1 MQNPCFI
8 LCIGILKYVPQSFIK
23 IYLKVEV
30 AHTTK
35 VCLSFW
41 IHLIIYSQN
50 IIKTNFMLA
59 RNWENVSKQ
68 NTGEF
73 YLENL
78 FLKRSTFYL
87 HLQSSIPM
95 NLIMNQNQVDDN
107 TLKFPYSTFSL
118 LSYLQ
123 CVDMNTM
130 DIQLMCPVL
139 DFYHCLS
146 SDSKVMTIQGLE
158 DSLLLSFLGS
168 QQFKCKQLNTKKL
181 CKSEGCIFQL

>member
-1 MQNPCFI
+1 MKLWGTYFKIPIQYDAKYEARI
-8 LCIGILKYVPQSFIK
+8 LH
-23 IYLKVEV
+23 YL
-30 AHTTK
+30 
-35 VCLSFW
+35 F
-41 IHLIIYSQN
+41 IYSQN

-87 HLQSSIPM
+87 HLQSSISM
-95 NLIMNQNQVDDN
+95 NLIMNQDQVDDN
-107 TLKFPYSTFSL
+107 MLKFPYSIFSL

-130 DIQLMCPVL
+130 NIQLMCPVL
-139 DFYHCLS
+139 VFYHCLS

-168 QQFKCKQLNTKKL
+168 QQFKCKQLL
-181 CKSEGCIFQL
+181 QFSWYAIL

>member
-1 MQNPCFI
+1 MKLWGTYFKIPIQYDTKYEARI
-8 LCIGILKYVPQSFIK
+8 LH
-23 IYLKVEV
+23 YL
-30 AHTTK
+30 
-35 VCLSFW
+35 F
-41 IHLIIYSQN
+41 IYSQN

-95 NLIMNQNQVDDN
+95 NLIMNQDQVDDN

-118 LSYLQ
+118 LSYL
-123 CVDMNTM
+123 
-130 DIQLMCPVL
+130 
-139 DFYHCLS
+139 
-146 SDSKVMTIQGLE
+146 
-158 DSLLLSFLGS
+158 
-168 QQFKCKQLNTKKL
+168 
-181 CKSEGCIFQL
+181 